1 MLTGP
6 DIPIWVGPVCLS
18 MAIGSFAGV
27 LIRRLPKGR
36 RAYWSRSECE
46 ACKRK
51 LSPIELVPVAS
62 YLALKGRCR
71 GCGSA
76 IGSFDL
82 IIELLGLAV
91 ALWAALVD
99 RDPVWLWSTC
109 ILGWALLAMAWID
122 VEHFRLPDILT
133 LPLIIF
139 GAVFHLAIAPDQFTT
154 SLVGALV
161 GYISFRAIALIY
173 RALRGREGLGA
184 GDAKLLAAA
193 GAWVGWNG
201 LPDVVLLAAL
211 LAISAVMIIRICG
224 NILTETDAIPFGP
237 FLAASL
243 WLTHL
248 YGPLF
253 FDLL

>member
-6 DIPIWVGPVCLS
+6 DIPIWMGPVCLS
-18 MAIGSFAGV
+18 PAMGSFAGV
-27 LIRRLPKGR
+27 LIRRLPEGR
-36 RAYWSRSECE
+36 RASWSRSECE

-62 YLALKGRCR
+62 YLALRGSCR
-71 GCGSA
+71 SCRSP
-76 IGSFDL
+76 IGGFDL
-82 IIELLGLAV
+82 MIELLGLTV

-122 VEHFRLPDILT
+122 AEHFRLPDILT
-133 LPLIIF
+133 LPLTAF
-139 GAVFHLAIAPDQFTT
+139 GVVFHLMVAPEQLTE

-161 GYISFRAIALIY
+161 GYIGFRAIAIGY
-173 RALRGREGLGA
+173 RSLRRREGLGA

-201 LPDVVLLAAL
+201 LPDIILLAAL
-211 LAISAVMIIRICG
+211 LAIMAVMIIRIRG
-224 NILTETDAIPFGP
+224 KTLNESDAIPFGP

-243 WLTHL
+243 WLAHL
-248 YGPLF
+248 YGPF
-253 FDLL
+253 VFDLP